1 VSFSRLI
8 PLLLVF
14 LTAIRSHAQP
24 TPKRPNI
31 LFAIADDWSFGHAGA
46 YGCKWVKTPA
56 FDRVANS
63 GVLFSRAYTPNA
75 KCAPSRACIL
85 TGRNSWQL
93 GAGCN
98 HECYFPPEYKTY
110 VEALAEHGY
119 TVGSTAKGWAPGV
132 ALDADGHP
140 RQMAGRPF
148 NKRTAK
154 PPTTGIGRNDYAAN
168 FADFLDA
175 APADKP
181 WCFWYGAVEPH
192 RAYEYGSGAAKG
204 GKKISDVDRVPAYW
218 PDNPTVREDLL
229 DYAYEVE
236 HFDEHLGRMLDLL
249 QKKGLLENTLVVVT
263 SDNGMPFPRVKG
275 QEYEFSNHL
284 PLAMMW
290 PAGIKH
296 TGRTIEDYVSFI
308 DLAPTF
314 VELTGLT
321 WDQTGM
327 APSAGRSL
335 VPLLESDRSG
345 TLDPTRDHV
354 LIGKE
359 RHDVGRPH
367 NQGYPIRGIIKNQQ
381 IYLENFEPTRWPAGN
396 PETGY
401 LNCDGGATKTLV
413 IQARNDPAN
422 RRFWELAFGRRPAEE
437 FYDLKSDPDC
447 MYNLAGNSDKAKEKD
462 ALKEQLTA
470 ELTAQ
475 QDPRMFGKGEIFEQF
490 PYANDKVRGFYE
502 RFMKGEPLKAG
513 WVNKTDFDK
522 LGDAPKQP

>member
-1 VSFSRLI
+1 MPRPPKTAL
-8 PLLLVF
+8 LLLVF
-14 LTAIRSHAQP
+14 LVPTLCSAQP
-24 TPKRPNI
+24 TASKRPNI

-46 YGCKWVKTPA
+46 YGCKWVRTPA
-56 FDRVANS
+56 FDRVASS
-63 GVLFSRAYTPNA
+63 GILFSHAYTPNA

-98 HECYFPPEYKTY
+98 HECYFPPEYRTY
-110 VEALAEHGY
+110 VETLAEHGY
-119 TVGSTAKGWAPGV
+119 TVGMTAKGWAPGSAV
-132 ALDADGHP
+132 DASGHP

-148 NKRTAK
+148 NKRTAN
-154 PPTTGIGRNDYAAN
+154 PRTTGIGRNDYAGN
-168 FADFLDA
+168 FTDFLES

-192 RAYEYGSGAAKG
+192 RPYEYGSGAAKA
-204 GKKISDVDRVPAYW
+204 GKKTSDVDRVPAYW
-218 PDNPTVREDLL
+218 PDNDTVREDLL

-249 QKKGLLENTLVVVT
+249 KQRGQLENTLVVVT

-275 QEYEFSNHL
+275 QEYEQSNHL
-284 PLAMMW
+284 PLAVMW

-296 TGRTIEDYVSFI
+296 TGRTVDDYVSFI

-314 VELTGLT
+314 IQLTGLT
-321 WDQTGM
+321 WEQTGM
-327 APSAGRSL
+327 AASPGRSL

-345 TLDPTRDHV
+345 VIDPTRDHV

-367 NQGYPIRGIIKNQQ
+367 DWGYPIRGIIKNQQ
-381 IYLENFEPTRWPAGN
+381 IYLQNFEPTRWPAGN

-401 LNCDGGATKTLV
+401 LNCDGGATKTLI
-413 IQARNDPAN
+413 IQGRSAPAT
-422 RRFWELAFGRRPAEE
+422 RRFWEFSFGRRPAEE
-437 FYDLKSDPDC
+437 LYDLKSDPDC
-447 MYNLAGNSDKAKEKD
+447 MYNLADRADKAKEKA
-462 ALKEQLTA
+462 ALKQQLTA

-475 QDPRMFGKGEIFEQF
+475 EDPRMFGKGEIFEQF
-490 PYANDKVRGFYE
+490 PYANDRVRGFYE

-513 WVNKTDFDK
+513 WVNKSDFDNPGQK
-522 LGDAPKQP
+522 

>member
-1 VSFSRLI
+1 
-8 PLLLVF
+8 
-14 LTAIRSHAQP
+14 
-24 TPKRPNI
+24 
-31 LFAIADDWSFGHAGA
+31 
-46 YGCKWVKTPA
+46 
-56 FDRVANS
+56 
-63 GVLFSRAYTPNA
+63 
-75 KCAPSRACIL
+75 
-85 TGRNSWQL
+85 
-93 GAGCN
+93 
-98 HECYFPPEYKTY
+98 
-110 VEALAEHGY
+110 VEALAEQGY
-119 TVGSTAKGWAPGV
+119 TVGMTAKGWAPGTAV
-132 ALDADGHP
+132 DAGGRP

-148 NKRTAK
+148 NRRTLR

-168 FADFLDA
+168 FAAFLDA

-181 WCFWYGAVEPH
+181 WCFWYGAIEPH
-192 RAYEYGSGAAKG
+192 RGYEYGSGAAKG

-218 PDNPTVREDLL
+218 PDNATVREDLL

-249 QKKGLLENTLVVVT
+249 EKKGLLDNTLVVVT

-296 TGRTIEDYVSFI
+296 AGRRIDDYVSFI

-321 WDQTGM
+321 WEQTGM
-327 APSAGRSL
+327 APSPGRSL

-345 TLDPTRDHV
+345 HLDPTRDHV

-367 NQGYPIRGIIKNQQ
+367 DQGYPIRGIIKNEQ

-401 LNCDGGATKTLV
+401 LNCDGGATKTV
-413 IQARNDPAN
+413 IIQGRKDPAN
-422 RRFWELAFGRRPAEE
+422 RRYWELSFGRRPAEE

-447 MYNLAGNSDKAKEKD
+447 MYNLASRADKAKEKD
-462 ALKEQLTA
+462 ALKKQLTG

-475 QDPRMFGKGEIFEQF
+475 QDPRMLGKGEVFERF
-490 PYANDKVRGFYE
+490 PYANEKVRGFYE
-502 RFMKGEPLKAG
+502 RFMSGEAVRAG
-513 WVNKTDFDK
+513 WVNKSDFDEG
-522 LGDAPKQP
+522 GDR